1 LRILVLS
8 HELPPVGGGGGRVA
22 QDICQGLVERG
33 HEVRIITAHLKGLP
47 REETID
53 GVRVFRLASGRH
65 FPFRADL
72 IEMAIYD
79 LVAVASGLRM
89 IREWQPDLIHAH
101 FAVPA
106 GAAAYVLS
114 RLTGVPYVV
123 TAHLGDVPGG
133 VPEKTERWFRWIYP
147 FTAPIYRSAAKVV
160 AVSDFTRQLAQAH
173 YPVAIDVIPNGVDLR
188 GLPARVKNKN
198 GAARI
203 VFVGRFMHQKNP
215 QHVVTALAALRD
227 LPWMCTMLGDGP
239 LRQQVE
245 MEIDRQGL
253 EERFVL
259 PGWVAPQDVLSWYAK
274 SDILLLPSRSE
285 GLPVVGVQAL
295 AMGLVLALSTA
306 GGNVE
311 LVKNGE
317 NGFLFDPG
325 DIDTLVSGLR
335 ILLGDRQRLL
345 KASKYSLELAK
356 RFDIELVVKQYE
368 ALFEQIIGNAKNQS
382 KES

>member
-1 LRILVLS
+1 MRILVLS

-33 HEVRIITAHLKGLP
+33 HEVRIITAHLKGLA

-79 LVAVASGLRM
+79 LAAVASGLRM

-106 GAAAYVLS
+106 GAAAYILS
-114 RLTGVPYVV
+114 KLTGVPYVV

-133 VPEKTERWFRWIYP
+133 VPEKTERWFRWVYP
-147 FTAPIYRSAAKVV
+147 FTAPIYRSAAKVI
-160 AVSDFTRQLAQAH
+160 AVSEFTRRLAQAH
-173 YPVAIDVIPNGVDLR
+173 YPVDIDVIPNGVDLR
-188 GLPARVKNKN
+188 SLPARVKNEN

-203 VFVGRFMHQKNP
+203 VFVGRFVHQKNP
-215 QHVVTALAALRD
+215 QHVVTALAALQD
-227 LPWMCTMLGDGP
+227 LSWKCTLLGDGP
-239 LRQQVE
+239 LRRQVE
-245 MEIDRQGL
+245 AEIDRYGL
-253 EERFVL
+253 KDRFTM

-295 AMGLVLALSTA
+295 AMGLALALSTA

-311 LVKNGE
+311 LVRDGE
-317 NGFLFDPG
+317 NGFLFAPG
-325 DIDTLVSGLR
+325 DIEALVSGLR
-335 ILLGDRQRLL
+335 ILLGDKQRLL
-345 KASKYSLELAK
+345 RASRRSLELAS
-356 RFDIELVVKQYE
+356 RFDIGRVVKQYE
-368 ALFEQIIGNAKNQS
+368 ALFEEIVGKS
-382 KES
+382 KESTD